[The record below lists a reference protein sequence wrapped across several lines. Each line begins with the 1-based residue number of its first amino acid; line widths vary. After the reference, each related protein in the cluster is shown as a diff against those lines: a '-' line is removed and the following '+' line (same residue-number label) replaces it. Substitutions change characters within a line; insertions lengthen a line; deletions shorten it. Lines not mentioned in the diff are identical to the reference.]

1 MRLRI
6 TIIILV
12 LLAIVATVLL
22 IIAIPR
28 GPKTVAEVNL
38 TNNVTQQNKPEVIPS
53 TINEQDRQDITD
65 IGTLFLEL
73 LGRYDETSNFEN
85 VNAALQYT
93 TASLRGELSTFADA
107 QRASGASPEGSFL
120 VVTVIDA
127 FEVSVGS
134 NQLELPEITAAV
146 TATSTTEDSSGSKQQ
161 DYSGTLRFSKV
172 GENWF
177 VDEMEFEPDFLG
189 FR

>member
-1 MRLRI
+1 MRLRV

-22 IIAIPR
+22 VIAIPR

-38 TNNVTQQNKPEVIPS
+38 TNNVTLENKPEVIPS
-53 TINEQDRQDITD
+53 TISEQDRQDITD
-65 IGTLFLEL
+65 VGTLFLEL

-85 VNAALQYT
+85 INAALQYV
-93 TASLRGELSTFADA
+93 TANLRDELSRFADA
-107 QRASGASPEGSFL
+107 QRESGASPEGSFL

-127 FEVSVGS
+127 FEVTVGS
-134 NQLELPEITAAV
+134 TRLELPEITAAV
-146 TATSTTEDSSGSKQQ
+146 TATSTTEDSSGLKQQ
-161 DYSGTLRFSKV
+161 SYTGTLRFSKV
-172 GENWF
+172 GEIWF
-177 VDEMEFEPDFLG
+177 VDDMEFEPDFLG